1 MPNKILVWDLPT
13 RLFHWLLAGSFAGA
27 YLSAES
33 ERWQLLHITLGYT
46 VAGLIVLRLLWGLF
60 GTRYARF
67 SQFLPSPA
75 KAWQYA
81 RSVLGMTQ
89 APHYVGHNP
98 LGALAI
104 YALLALGIAVSVTGY
119 ASLQELGGEWLEEGH
134 ELVAEAML
142 ALVALH
148 IVGVF
153 MSSFAHKENL
163 VRGMID
169 GKKQGEPAQAIKSPL
184 NIAGLLLL
192 TLVLGFWAVAW
203 QQPAAIG
210 LVAGDTANTDQA
222 AGEHER
228 DD

>member
-1 MPNKILVWDLPT
+1 MI
-13 RLFHWLLAGSFAGA
+13 HWLLAGSFAGA

-33 ERWQLLHITLGYT
+33 ERWQLVHITLGYT
-46 VAGLIVLRLLWGLF
+46 FAGLIVFRLLWGLF

-119 ASLQELGGEWLEEGH
+119 ASWQELGGEWLEQGH
-134 ELVAEAML
+134 ELAAEAML

-148 IVGVF
+148 IAGVLI
-153 MSSFAHKENL
+153 SSVAHKENL

-184 NIAGLLLL
+184 NVAGVVLL
-192 TLVLGFWAVAW
+192 TLVLAFWLVAW
-203 QQPAAIG
+203 QQPSLIG
-210 LVAGDTANTDQA
+210 LVADNAENSAAVERDEGHQA
-222 AGEHER
+222 AG
-228 DD
+228 DDDPG